1 MLFRGRFGVGCLAC
15 CGGGGHVA
23 QPALLETVWGIER
36 SRWSKDPLVE
46 RVAQLIARWGLATPA
61 ITFLEANKPLSF
73 VGSQAL
79 LMLQPITD
87 LFLAREL
94 STDLVTLLA
103 DRARLE
109 MLLTSLETVE
119 VERKEQ

>member
-1 MLFRGRFGVGCLAC
+1 MD
-15 CGGGGHVA
+15 
-23 QPALLETVWGIER
+23 T
-36 SRWSKDPLVE
+36 SRDPLVE
-46 RVAQLIARWGLATPA
+46 RTAQLIIRWGLATPA

-87 LFLAREL
+87 LFVAREL

-103 DRARLE
+103 DRDRLE
-109 MLLTSLETVE
+109 MLLTSLETEE

>member
-1 MLFRGRFGVGCLAC
+1 MD
-15 CGGGGHVA
+15 
-23 QPALLETVWGIER
+23 T
-36 SRWSKDPLVE
+36 SRDPLVE
-46 RVAQLIARWGLATPA
+46 RVAQLIIQWGLATPA

-87 LFLAREL
+87 LFVAREL

-103 DRARLE
+103 DRDRLE
-109 MLLTSLETVE
+109 MLLATLETVE
-119 VERKEQ
+119 VERK